1 MPLVSCLN
9 RPRGWAG
16 DALAA
21 MNRLHIDCPT
31 GLAGDMLLAAFLDL
45 GVPRSVIETP
55 LATLGLHDRYRLD
68 VEEARSGGLRGKRLR
83 VTATESA
90 PQHRHWAEIRRA
102 ISDAALAP
110 RLRERVLAVFTALAE
125 AEATVHGVAADA
137 VHFHEVGAIDA
148 LVDVVGVCSAV
159 DHLSPVEISCA
170 SPPAGSGSVSTAHGQ
185 LPVPVPA
192 VLELSRRFS
201 IPLLRSDASPEGE
214 LTTPTG
220 LALVATLANRSEA
233 PQSLLPQ
240 SIGIGLGHRV
250 LDRPNLL
257 RVIQMS
263 RAEDLDLGPRLQTI
277 VVQEAWIDDA
287 SAEDLAALITA
298 LRGADAV
305 DVAVQPLQMKKDRP
319 GWMVSALVEP
329 ERASALRAVWFDV
342 SSTIGLRER
351 QQTRWLLPRRR
362 GVLTSGFGAIRAKQ
376 VHRPNGHCTL
386 KPEADDLQRLSHET
400 GRSIAELRELVRDA
414 VFEPS
419 EPWSW

>member
-9 RPRGWAG
+9 PLCGLAG

-45 GVPRSVIETP
+45 GVPLQVIETP
-55 LATLGLHDRYRLD
+55 LATLGLHDQYRLD
-68 VEEARSGGLRGKRLR
+68 VEEARSGGLRGKRLS

-90 PQHRHWAEIRRA
+90 PQHRHWAEIRRS

-110 RLRERVLAVFTALAE
+110 ELRERVLAVFTALAE

-159 DHLSPVEISCA
+159 DHLPLWQSVALSTGRFGLGVHSPRSV
-170 SPPAGSGSVSTAHGQ
+170 AGPRAGGS
-185 LPVPVPA
+185 
-192 VLELSRRFS
+192 ELSRRFS

-220 LALVATLANRSEA
+220 LALVQPWPIDRKHRNA
-233 PQSLLPQ
+233 LLPQ

-257 RVIQMS
+257 RVVQMS
-263 RAEDLDLGPRLQTI
+263 QAEDLDLGPRLQTI

-287 SAEDLAALITA
+287 SAEDLAVLTTA
-298 LRGADAV
+298 LRGADAI
-305 DVAVQPLQMKKDRP
+305 DVAVQPVQMKKDRP
-319 GWMVSALVEP
+319 GWMVSALVAP
-329 ERASALRAVWFDV
+329 ERASSVAC
-342 SSTIGLRER
+342 GLVRYQFHDR
-351 QQTRWLLPRRR
+351 FAGTTTDTMAPSQTAWRPHQR
-362 GVLTSGFGAIRAKQ
+362 VGAIRAKQ
-376 VHRPNGHCTL
+376 VHRPNGRCTL

-400 GRSIAELRELVRDA
+400 GRSIAELRELVQEA